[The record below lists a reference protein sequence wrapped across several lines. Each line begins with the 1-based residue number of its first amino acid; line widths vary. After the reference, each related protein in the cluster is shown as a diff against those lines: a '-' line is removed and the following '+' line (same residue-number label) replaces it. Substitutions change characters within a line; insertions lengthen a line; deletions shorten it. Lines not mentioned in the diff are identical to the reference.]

1 MATKQQRKAT
11 RVGSSGEEQMT
22 IEDKAAAREA
32 EIVASLLFYDFEL
45 WFAGRTSEEQ
55 RALVSRRCGFTVG
68 KEEFVQLRDAH
79 CKWMG
84 RKRIKNSEDRV
95 LDWKGW
101 SKLRKAVMDAAEA
114 GELAGRNIE
123 EAAAVVSQRFRC
135 NAILLDGLG
144 SDLRLWG

>member
-1 MATKQQRKAT
+1 MATKQRKVT
-11 RVGSSGEEQMT
+11 RVGSSSEEQAT
-22 IEDKAAAREA
+22 IEDKATAREA
-32 EIVASLLFYDFEL
+32 EIVASLQFYDFEL

-55 RALVSRRCGFTVG
+55 RALVARRCGFAVG
-68 KEEFVQLRDAH
+68 KEEFVQLREKH
-79 CKWMG
+79 CTWMG
-84 RKRIKNSEDRV
+84 RKRVKNSEDRV
-95 LDWKGW
+95 LDWKQW

-144 SDLRLWG
+144 RDLRVWG

>member
-1 MATKQQRKAT
+1 MATKQRKAT
-11 RVGSSGEEQMT
+11 RVGKSTEEQLQ
-22 IEDKAAAREA
+22 IEGKEAAREA
-32 EIVASLLFYDFEL
+32 GVVAALEFYDFEL
-45 WFAGRTSEEQ
+45 WFAGRTSEDQ
-55 RALVSRRCGFTVG
+55 RALVARRCGFAVG
-68 KEEFVQLRDAH
+68 KEEFAQLRAEH

-84 RKRIKNSEDRV
+84 RKRVKNSEDRS

-101 SKLRKAVMDAAEA
+101 EKLRKAVMDAAEA

-144 SDLRLWG
+144 SDLRVWG